1 MKYRHLFWA
10 FILIAIGILFL
21 LNNFGV
27 LEFGFRALLSL
38 WPLILILWGISIL
51 PIKDWIKTVAL
62 VAVLGLT
69 IIFFNRISDRSDWC
83 LFHNY
88 SGYSHRHWDDEDEGS
103 APNYHPQYLSVPFDS
118 LIKKGEMRL
127 DAAAGNF
134 TLQGITSDFLTFN
147 KTGDIGNYI
156 LTSNDE
162 NGTKKINLSLE
173 KSEIRHS
180 INDNKVEIKLSD
192 RPSWNLDLD
201 IGAAEIN
208 MDLRDYRIDTVNIN
222 AGASSIDL
230 QIGNKNRVTLL
241 TFNAGASSIKIAI
254 PRESGCQVKS
264 ESFLISKEFD
274 GFTKK
279 GDGIY
284 QTANFGTSTN
294 KIFLVIKTAVSKIEI
309 TRY

>member
-38 WPLILILWGISIL
+38 WPLIFILWGISIL

-69 IIFFNRISDRSDWC
+69 IIFFNKISDQSEC
-83 LFHNY
+83 FFFHDH
-88 SGYSHRHWDDEDEGS
+88 SGYSHRNWKDDEES
-103 APNYHPQYLSVPFDS
+103 ATPNYHPQYLCVPFDS
-118 LIKKGEMRL
+118 LITKGEMRL

-134 TLQGITSDFLTFN
+134 SLQGITSDFLTFN

-156 LTSNDE
+156 LTSKDE
-162 NGTKKINLSLE
+162 KGVKKINLTLE
-173 KSEIRHS
+173 KSEIRHN

-201 IGAAEIN
+201 IGAAEIA

-222 AGASSIDL
+222 AGASSIEL
-230 QIGNKNRVTLL
+230 KIGDKNRITSL
-241 TFNAGASSIKIAI
+241 TFNAGASSIKVQI
-254 PRESGCQVKS
+254 PKESGCQIKS

-279 GDGIY
+279 GEGYY
-284 QTANFGTSTN
+284 QTANFGSSSN
-294 KIFLVIKTAVSKIEI
+294 KIYLVIKTAVSKIEI
-309 TRY
+309 NRY